1 MFRRLNFLLP
11 NVQLTQ
17 KVVNELIDLGVNQKN
32 IHTYTKQNIPTGSLN
47 LATKN
52 QTHDEAQKIEDIFWK
67 GNLILFFIFLIL
79 CIFAITMQ
87 EYSLALLSLGVMIIS
102 FSAGNFFARHIPHTH
117 LGEFKHAINHN
128 ELLLMVDVPDDKVGF
143 IENKIHRHNPAAI
156 EGGSSWSLKNI
167 DL

>member
-11 NVQLTQ
+11 NVQLAQ
-17 KVVNELIDLGVNQKN
+17 KVVNELIELGVNKKN
-32 IHTYTKQNIPTGSLN
+32 IHTYTRQNIPTGSLN

-52 QTHDEAQKIEDIFWK
+52 QTQDEAQKIENIFWN

-79 CIFAITMQ
+79 CISAIAMQ
-87 EYSLALLSLGVMIIS
+87 QYSLALLSLGIMILS

-117 LGEFKHAINHN
+117 FGEFKHALSHN
-128 ELLLMVDVPDDKVGF
+128 ELLLMVDVPNNKVGD
-143 IENKIHRHNPAAI
+143 IENLIHRHNPAAI
-156 EGGSSWSLKNI
+156 EGGSSWALKNI